1 MVQKGIEWYW
11 NYGKYSTLPTF
22 INQGIYDN
30 RHIFVEI
37 PLGMYSKS
45 RFIGLEIPMSPTE
58 ISVPMSP
65 PLGAAY
71 GPGTTWYWYPIT

>member
-45 RFIGLEIPMSPTE
+45 HFIGLEIPMSPTE
-58 ISVPMSP
+58 ISVPMP
-65 PLGAAY
+65 P
-71 GPGTTWYWYPIT
+71 P